1 VAVSIKRRLAST
13 ALAVTIVFG
22 SGLAATRLSAK
33 TADSALSEAEVDQIR
48 EARLDP
54 AECIAAFVKFLDV
67 RAQKVQDLYAHP
79 RRPGRE
85 DDTRELLEQFAS
97 IADELGD
104 NLDDYGPRHA
114 DLRKVLPKLL
124 QATERWA
131 TALKTPPEQETYSIE
146 RKFALESINDLCQSA
161 TELVPQ
167 QEAWFKVHPPLKKE
181 RQQPGP
187 IEIPR

>member
-1 VAVSIKRRLAST
+1 VPVFLRRLPTLASVLLLVST
-13 ALAVTIVFG
+13 ATAPCMQ
-22 SGLAATRLSAK
+22 AK
-33 TADSALSEAEVDQIR
+33 PRDSALSEAEVDQIR
-48 EARLDP
+48 ETRLEP
-54 AECIAAFVKFLDV
+54 AQCIAAFVKFLDL
-67 RAQKVQDLYAHP
+67 RAQKVQDLYSHP

-104 NLDDYGPRHA
+104 NLEDYGPRHA

-131 TALKTPPEQETYSIE
+131 TALKSPPEEQTYSVE
-146 RKFALESINDLCQSA
+146 RKFALASIGDLRQSA
-161 TELVPQ
+161 TDLIAL
-167 QEAWFKVHPPLKKE
+167 QEAWFKEHPPAKKE
-181 RQQPGP
+181 QQQPGP